1 MDCFKMKLIYGL
13 YVLRKYVKEQK
24 DHKDEISRASGSA
37 LDKVREETLALRQ
50 VLFWSSN
57 LNFLSFYIF
66 FILFIICLAN
76 LGADHLT
83 FEKPVSVIDIPPTP
97 FLFFGVNRKTI
108 FFA

>member
-1 MDCFKMKLIYGL
+1 MKLIFGL

-50 VLFWSSN
+50 VLFWPSN
-57 LNFLSFYIF
+57 LSSLSFYIF
-66 FILFIICLAN
+66 FILFIICTAN
-76 LGADHLT
+76 YLGADHLT
-83 FEKPVSVIDIPPTP
+83 FEKPISVIDIPSTP

>member
-1 MDCFKMKLIYGL
+1 MDFFKTKLIYGL

-50 VLFWSSN
+50 VLLWLSN
-57 LNFLSFYIF
+57 FSFLSTYIF
-66 FILFIICLAN
+66 FILFIICIAN

-83 FEKPVSVIDIPPTP
+83 FEKFPHPLP
-97 FLFFGVNRKTI
+97 I
-108 FFA
+108 FWC

>member
-1 MDCFKMKLIYGL
+1 MDFFKMKLIFGL

-50 VLFWSSN
+50 VLFWPSN
-57 LNFLSFYIF
+57 LRSLFFYTF
-66 FILFIICLAN
+66 FILFIIFTAN
-76 LGADHLT
+76 LGADHLMID
-83 FEKPVSVIDIPPTP
+83 KPISVIDIPSTP
-97 FLFFGVNRKTI
+97 FLFFGVNRKTM

>member
-1 MDCFKMKLIYGL
+1 MDFFKMKLIFGL

-57 LNFLSFYIF
+57 LSFLSFYIF